1 MTITK
6 VSPSIAVTAEE
17 DLTEATVKEAMKIL
31 QSDSFITTL
40 IFTSG
45 GITVTLTLSGNT
57 LTITNAT
64 GSTTASRTEYVA
76 IQKTIIAYLDL

>member
-1 MTITK
+1 LTITK